1 MKGIFLLLGSNL
13 GDRMQNMQRAKDIL
27 AAHEINISDFSAV
40 YESAPWGDE
49 NQGWFLNMVLK
60 IDTIHDPES
69 LLQSCLDTEIQMGRT
84 RLKKWGERIIDVD
97 ILYYHD
103 VVIESPHLR
112 IPHPGIAMRRFTL
125 MPLVEL
131 APHEIHPVL
140 KLPQK
145 QLLEIC
151 PDMLECHKT
160 DLYLHI

>member
-13 GDRMQNMQRAKDIL
+13 GDRMQNLQQAKEIL
-27 AAHEINISDFSAV
+27 AAHEINISGLSAV

-49 NQGWFLNMVLK
+49 NQGWFLNMVLQ

-69 LLQSCLDTEIQMGRT
+69 LLQCCLDTEKQMGRT

-97 ILYYHD
+97 ILYYHNFI
-103 VVIESPHLR
+103 VESPHLR

-125 MPLVEL
+125 MPLAEL
-131 APHEIHPVL
+131 VPNEIHPVL

-151 PDMLECHKT
+151 PDTLACHKT

>member
-13 GDRMQNMQRAKDIL
+13 GDRMQNLQQAKEIL
-27 AAHEINISDFSAV
+27 AAHEINISGLSAV

-49 NQGWFLNMVLK
+49 NQGWFLNMVLQ

-69 LLQSCLDTEIQMGRT
+69 LLQCCLDTEKQMGRT

-97 ILYYHD
+97 ILYYND
-103 VVIESPHLR
+103 FIVESPHLR

-125 MPLVEL
+125 MPLAEL
-131 APHEIHPVL
+131 VPDEIHPVL

-151 PDMLECHKT
+151 PDTLACHKT